1 LIVWKGKLYFNREDV
16 NLLKKEERYVRRRYE
31 AVAFCLQPV
40 SPMTRSEAAER
51 YGVSERT
58 VKRWIK
64 RYRTGGIPGLR
75 KTSTRPHK
83 IERKV
88 TPQDEAL
95 IVELRKR
102 TGLGPRRIWELL
114 KASRADQ
121 PHRESYSPTTIRNV
135 LVRTNTVKVRKR
147 EKKSFK
153 SFDWENPLN
162 CAQMDLTE
170 LDDGQTILIV
180 IDDHSRRR
188 WGTVLEEAKDDQ
200 IYDWM
205 EGNVPRFEH
214 LLTDNGVQMDRTNR
228 RAAQYCAEH
237 GTKHIWASV
246 HHPQTLGK
254 ISRAQ
259 KELKAALRA
268 SGYSSR
274 EDLERKT
281 RAFLEFENHCV
292 NRITL
297 QTPYERFGVPPDGS
311 WLEEFAEAFKLQD
324 ILPTNSKGDK
334 CP

>member
-1 LIVWKGKLYFNREDV
+1 MIVWKGKLYFNREDV
-16 NLLKKEERYVRRRYE
+16 DLLKKEKKYVQKRYQ

-40 SPMTRSEAAER
+40 SPMTRREAAGR
-51 YGVSERT
+51 YGVSKRT
-58 VKRWIK
+58 IKRWIK
-64 RYRTGGIPGLR
+64 RYRTAGILGLR
-75 KTSTRPHK
+75 KHSTRPHK
-83 IERKV
+83 IKRKV

-114 KASRADQ
+114 KASRANQ
-121 PHRESYSPTTIRNV
+121 PHKESYSPTTIRNV
-135 LVRTNTVKVRKR
+135 LIRTCTVKVRKR
-147 EKKSFK
+147 EKKVFK
-153 SFDWENPLN
+153 SFDWEKPLK

-170 LDDGQTILIV
+170 IDGYPILIV
-180 IDDHSRRR
+180 LDDHSRRR
-188 WGTVLEEAKDDQ
+188 WGTVLEEATDDQ

-205 EGNVPRFEH
+205 DGNVPEFEH
-214 LLTDNGVQMDRTNR
+214 LLTDNGTQMDRVNR

-237 GTKHIWASV
+237 GTKHIWASL

-259 KELKAALRA
+259 KELKAILKT

-281 RAFLEFENHCV
+281 QAFLEFENHCV

-297 QTPYERFGVPPDGS
+297 QTPYERFGVPPNSS
-311 WLEEFAEAFKLQD
+311 WFEGFVEAFKLQD
-324 ILPTNSKGDK
+324 ILPINSKG
-334 CP
+334 